1 MKKIYLFITVLM
13 FSATSL
19 LQAQT
24 KTYLSNA
31 VNIAGKQRML
41 GQRMAKNKVFLA
53 ANQKKS
59 FATKEL
65 QKTIA
70 GFEKGLKILQDF
82 APNNA
87 VKHKVDIQ
95 EYVFN
100 KYKTAILSKSK
111 ESLKE
116 VLATNTLF
124 LAVCDDVV
132 TELINYS
139 YSKALKADGVNKHQK
154 YVIDKIAAAT
164 GASGKLRYLTQRLT
178 LYFSINEFGYQKVT
192 PLELDQIIK
201 TMDANL
207 GYLTVLEFN
216 TLDID
221 DSLSEVQYYWNQLKG
236 FLYNEKGEVN
246 MKPKKINAL
255 SLYDLCNT
263 ILAKANATT
272 KMYADLNKQ

>member
-53 ANQKKS
+53 ANQKKA

-178 LYFSINEFGYQKVT
+178 LYFSIIKKSFIFYIK
-192 PLELDQIIK
+192 IIK
-201 TMDANL
+201 I
-207 GYLTVLEFN
+207 VR
-216 TLDID
+216 
-221 DSLSEVQYYWNQLKG
+221 
-236 FLYNEKGEVN
+236 
-246 MKPKKINAL
+246 KIFRFIIHKFFK
-255 SLYDLCNT
+255 S
-263 ILAKANATT
+263 IS
-272 KMYADLNKQ
+272 

>member
-1 MKKIYLFITVLM
+1 MKNLYLLITILLL
-13 FSATSL
+13 SATTA

-31 VNIAGKQRML
+31 VNLAGKQRML

-70 GFEKGLKILQDF
+70 GFEKGLNILKDF
-82 APNNA
+82 APNKKIA
-87 VKHKVDIQ
+87 HKVAIQ
-95 EYVFN
+95 EYFFN
-100 KYKTAILSKSK
+100 KYKTIITERSDA
-111 ESLKE
+111 SLKE
-116 VLATNTLF
+116 ILDTNTLF

-139 YSKALKADGVNKHQK
+139 KTLKNSKVNKHK
-154 YVIDKIAAAT
+154 RYVIDKIAEAT

-178 LYFSINEFGYQKVT
+178 LYFSINEFGFKKIT
-192 PLELDQIIK
+192 PLQIDEIIK
-201 TMDANL
+201 TMDSNL
-207 GYLTVLEFN
+207 GYLTILEFN

-221 DSLSEVQYYWNQLKG
+221 DSLSEVQYYWSQLKG
-236 FLYNEKGEVN
+236 FLYKEDGTVN
-246 MKPKKINAL
+246 MKPKKINAV